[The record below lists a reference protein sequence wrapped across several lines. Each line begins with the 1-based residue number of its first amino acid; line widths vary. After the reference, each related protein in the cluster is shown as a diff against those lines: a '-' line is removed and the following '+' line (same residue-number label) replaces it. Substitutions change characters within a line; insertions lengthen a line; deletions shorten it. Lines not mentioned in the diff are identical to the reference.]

1 MKIGLLGGSFNP
13 AHEGHLHIS
22 KVALKKLGLDQ
33 LWWLV
38 SPQNP
43 LKSSD
48 DMMDFALR
56 MDHAGAVAGETPKIK
71 VLGIEVE
78 LNTRFTADTIH
89 KLRLRYPYYEFVWLM
104 GTDNLIQ
111 LPQWKKW
118 KEICEQVEIH
128 VFDRNE
134 DFHRAVRG
142 KAMMQYKDRI
152 NYHYIRKNPLS
163 ATEIRKN
170 LKK

>member
-13 AHEGHLHIS
+13 AHDGHLHIS
-22 KVALKKLGLDQ
+22 KIALKKLGLGQ

-43 LKSSD
+43 LKTSD

-56 MDHAGAVAGETPKIK
+56 MDHAGAIVGDHPHIK

-78 LNTRFTADTIH
+78 LNTRYTADTIK
-89 KLRLRYPYYEFVWLM
+89 KLKQRYPQHEFIWLM
-104 GTDNLIQ
+104 GTDNLLQ
-111 LPQWKKW
+111 FPRWKKW
-118 KEICEQVEIH
+118 EEICELAEIH
-128 VFDRNE
+128 VFDRDK
-134 DFHRAVRG
+134 DFHKAMRG
-142 KAMMQYKDRI
+142 KAMMKYKDRI
-152 NYHYIRKNPLS
+152 HYHYIRKNPLS

-170 LKK
+170 LR